1 MLDQS
6 VKRRPHGTHNTCAH
20 TLPSPGSVSRGENGL
35 ETIVGFFSRIDFSDE
50 HNSIQSQVI
59 VCLQKGEKSLQD
71 ELFWFLLWDVYA
83 SVTVGSKS
91 RWRQKRQKL
100 IARI

>member
-1 MLDQS
+1 M
-6 VKRRPHGTHNTCAH
+6 RAH
-20 TLPSPGSVSRGENGL
+20 TAEPGECLQGGKWSGNN
-35 ETIVGFFSRIDFSDE
+35 VGFFSRIDFSDE

-91 RWRQKRQKL
+91 RWRQK
-100 IARI
+100 